1 MEQTSGLDLLLSL
14 GANLSGGL
22 FLIVLYAVVRHFLR
36 DARGARQDL
45 EAERRAAQ
53 LEHEQRVTRLFPETR
68 SLSEASRVRLDTLT
82 DEFSVVEMLAFG
94 QRAFQL
100 QHGGGAMPATEGAIE
115 TLRAGPQPDQIE
127 GVLPLSARLVSAEQS
142 PPWRTIE
149 LELSCVQ
156 RIRIAGEQ
164 GLFHLSER
172 WRMRLSSGRP
182 LPGPDALTEPERA
195 GWEILSVPLRERTR
209 LDRLPP
215 QLPPWGDPE
224 RRTPSAPHLEQRRAA
239 LVEGL
244 SPSVADLEA
253 HAGALALA
261 ALDGG
266 AARFIDPLDAQ
277 LASEASTRAL
287 LGVTLHIEDLRVE
300 AVAVVDAAMDA
311 RWRWFLARVELA
323 AFRWLEPS
331 GARPSAEER
340 GVLLIGLARAADD
353 PDGGWSGFG
362 LWPGEK
368 VPYGE
373 AP

>member
-100 QHGGGAMPATEGAIE
+100 QHSGGAMPATEGAVE

-172 WRMRLSSGRP
+172 WRMRLPSGRP

-224 RRTPSAPHLEQRRAA
+224 RRTPS
-239 LVEGL
+239 
-244 SPSVADLEA
+244 
-253 HAGALALA
+253 
-261 ALDGG
+261 
-266 AARFIDPLDAQ
+266 I
-277 LASEASTRAL
+277 
-287 LGVTLHIEDLRVE
+287 
-300 AVAVVDAAMDA
+300 
-311 RWRWFLARVELA
+311 
-323 AFRWLEPS
+323 
-331 GARPSAEER
+331 
-340 GVLLIGLARAADD
+340 
-353 PDGGWSGFG
+353 
-362 LWPGEK
+362 
-368 VPYGE
+368 
-373 AP
+373 